1 MLSWYLAR
9 LKEHGFL
16 VATPLVLRVVWS
28 RATTALAN
36 RLLRARVKCPCCG
49 WEGRKF
55 YDFLE
60 VGITGR
66 NAECP
71 VCNSHPRH
79 RAFAIWLK
87 RTYRLESKE
96 GAALVFAP
104 ERALADMWSS
114 AQRLRVVKTDIEPS
128 RGVDLL
134 SDIQRLPFASGSFDL
149 IWCQHVLTQIPD
161 DRAGIREL
169 SRVLRP
175 RTGELVVSV
184 AQERGGRT
192 REFGG
197 ANKECLGLWRVYG
210 DDFEERLAESGLES
224 RTAGHGLTEEECA
237 LYGIEPGEGFFI
249 CTRPASS

>member
-16 VATPLVLRVVWS
+16 VATPLLLRVVWS
-28 RATTALAN
+28 RAAVALAN
-36 RLLRARVKCPCCG
+36 RLLPARVVCPCCG

-79 RAFAIWLK
+79 RAFALWLK
-87 RTYRLESKE
+87 RTYRLESRE

-104 ERALADMWSS
+104 ERALADVW
-114 AQRLRVVKTDIEPS
+114 ATARGLHIVKTDIEPA

-134 SDIQRLPFASGSFDL
+134 SDIQRLPFAADSFDL

-161 DRAGIREL
+161 DRAAIREL

-184 AQERGGRT
+184 ARERGGPT

-210 DDFEERLAESGLES
+210 DDFEGRLAEGGLES
-224 RTAGHGLTEEECA
+224 RATEHGLNKETCER
-237 LYGIEPGEGFFI
+237 YGIEPGEGFFI